1 MYRVAVIVL
10 VGLFSV
16 SALAANRVPKFDTD
30 NDLHVN
36 YVEITAKCQLSRQLF
51 DLADKEKIS
60 EFRQSLRDITEQANP
75 FNIEYPTL
83 DISSVTLPDLL
94 RS

>member
-36 YVEITAKCQLSRQLF
+36 YVEITAKCRLSRQLF
-51 DLADKEKIS
+51 DLADKDDDNVLS
-60 EFRQSLRDITEQANP
+60 EAEMRAA
-75 FNIEYPTL
+75 
-83 DISSVTLPDLL
+83 
-94 RS
+94 RSYLFSKCKKEFQI

>member
-36 YVEITAKCQLSRQLF
+36 YVEITAKCRLSRQLF
-51 DLADKEKIS
+51 DLADKDDDNVLS
-60 EFRQSLRDITEQANP
+60 EAEMRVA
-75 FNIEYPTL
+75 
-83 DISSVTLPDLL
+83 
-94 RS
+94 RSYLFSKCKKESKDA